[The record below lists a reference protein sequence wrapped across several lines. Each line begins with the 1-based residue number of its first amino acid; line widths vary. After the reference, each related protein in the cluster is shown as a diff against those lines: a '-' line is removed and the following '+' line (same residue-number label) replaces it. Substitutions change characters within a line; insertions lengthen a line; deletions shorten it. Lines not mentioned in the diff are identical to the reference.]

1 MMYPTTLDQG
11 GVSPTTAGRMG
22 IKAIT
27 HSESLPPRRSL
38 SSDLPSLSFH
48 RSLIH
53 PQTPPE
59 STSGSPRLKIEGMA
73 SPSQFFVSLSGREAH
88 DPISASSLSGISRD
102 CSPLPGIAR
111 LSSPTNPVSVRLP
124 SLEEFDQGVEALARS
139 HGPARPYTPPSPLP
153 SLGRGP
159 VLPHPM
165 PALHGYAPH
174 ETYSAYHHHDPFMHG
189 SASMDGYPS
198 PPPDGEN
205 RHINQKYTT
214 EEGDF
219 IIYAWHDKKLKW
231 QRIKQDFAAM
241 FGRTPE
247 RTVQGLQ
254 AWYYRMNQRI
264 PLWDQDGWLIFDNED
279 DLEPKY
285 ISIKCRERD
294 SQDKPMEPLGLAQR
308 YPERALHY
316 SWVDPELKR
325 KCQDWAAKRSMQY
338 RERRERRKRK
348 EQRRLK
354 L

>member
-1 MMYPTTLDQG
+1 MTSTMQQSPEYSGLSS
-11 GVSPTTAGRMG
+11 VSKIG
-22 IKAIT
+22 INTIT
-27 HSESLPPRRSL
+27 HSDHSTPRKL
-38 SSDLPSLSFH
+38 SDDALPSPIYRALV
-48 RSLIH
+48 H
-53 PQTPPE
+53 PNTPPE
-59 STSGSPRLKIEGMA
+59 SVSGSPRIKLER
-73 SPSQFFVSLSGREAH
+73 SFSLNT
-88 DPISASSLSGISRD
+88 DY
-102 CSPLPGIAR
+102 SPLPR
-111 LSSPTNPVSVRLP
+111 LSRLGTPSNPNIRLP
-124 SLEEFDQGVEALARS
+124 SLDEFDQGVEALARA
-139 HGPARPYTPPSPLP
+139 HGGQVRPWTPAASPHPSAAPRRPTLPQPLP
-153 SLGRGP
+153 SIQSYAS
-159 VLPHPM
+159 
-165 PALHGYAPH
+165 PASYSPQ
-174 ETYSAYHHHDPFMHG
+174 TYSPQDAYSPYGHGDPFLH
-189 SASMDGYPS
+189 AHDGYPS

-264 PLWDQDGWLIFDNED
+264 PLWDKDGWLIFENDE
-279 DLEPKY
+279 DLEPKH

-294 SQDKPMEPLGLAQR
+294 SQDRPMEPLGLAQR
-308 YPERALHY
+308 YPERAIHY

-325 KCQDWAAKRSMQY
+325 KSRDWAAKRTMQY

>member
-1 MMYPTTLDQG
+1 
-11 GVSPTTAGRMG
+11 
-22 IKAIT
+22 
-27 HSESLPPRRSL
+27 
-38 SSDLPSLSFH
+38 
-48 RSLIH
+48 
-53 PQTPPE
+53 
-59 STSGSPRLKIEGMA
+59 
-73 SPSQFFVSLSGREAH
+73 
-88 DPISASSLSGISRD
+88 
-102 CSPLPGIAR
+102 
-111 LSSPTNPVSVRLP
+111 
-124 SLEEFDQGVEALARS
+124 
-139 HGPARPYTPPSPLP
+139 
-153 SLGRGP
+153 
-159 VLPHPM
+159 M

-308 YPERALHY
+308 FTAVGAGAGGGFLAPHSPGGDNLEAAPG
-316 SWVDPELKR
+316 VDCLWGAF
-325 KCQDWAAKRSMQY
+325 Q
-338 RERRERRKRK
+338 
-348 EQRRLK
+348 
-354 L
+354 

>member
-1 MMYPTTLDQG
+1 
-11 GVSPTTAGRMG
+11 MG
-22 IKAIT
+22 IRAIT
-27 HSESLPPRRSL
+27 HTECLPPRRL
-38 SSDLPSLSFH
+38 PEDLPSI
-48 RSLIH
+48 SLYGSLVH
-53 PQTPPE
+53 PRTPPE
-59 STSGSPRLKIEGMA
+59 STSGSPRLKYEGNT
-73 SPSQFFVSLSGREAH
+73 SPGAGHLYETRRLSYAGPPSAH
-88 DPISASSLSGISRD
+88 SRG
-102 CSPLPGIAR
+102 CSPLPSISR
-111 LSSPTNPVSVRLP
+111 LNNPNTSASPVRLP

-139 HGPARPYTPPSPLP
+139 HGPARPHTPPSPLP
-153 SLGRGP
+153 SLARNSL
-159 VLPHPM
+159 LPQSLPT
-165 PALHGYAPH
+165 LHGYGLHDGYAH
-174 ETYSAYHHHDPFMHG
+174 YHVSDPFSHG
-189 SASMDGYPS
+189 PTGLDSYPS

-264 PLWDQDGWLIFDNED
+264 PLWDQDGWLLFDNED

-308 YPERALHY
+308 YPERAIHY

-325 KCQDWAAKRSMQY
+325 KSQDWAAKRALQY